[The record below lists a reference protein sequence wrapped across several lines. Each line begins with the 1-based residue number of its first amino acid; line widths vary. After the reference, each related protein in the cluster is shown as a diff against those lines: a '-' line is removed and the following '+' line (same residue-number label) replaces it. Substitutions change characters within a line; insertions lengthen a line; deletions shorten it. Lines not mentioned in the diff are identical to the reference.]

1 MLLFSVADDVATPV
15 DVHFVAGA
23 LNVGVNQNP
32 RVRPKRG
39 QRHVPAFFFISS
51 SSFSTVNSSIF
62 CCSFQILPALLLL
75 LLLRLLLLLLLHL
88 LLCLLLLLPLML
100 FLLYQLLLCFC
111 TISATRFETASRLI
125 RGPIQG
131 EIEMCSR
138 SDQYLLRSSIGEH
151 RDLER
156 GGRSTICTCWWPDRN
171 RLRHGCSGDA
181 RRGQGVSS
189 GRRGGHEER
198 LGSSFLLGFLLGGTA
213 VQFCLT

>member
-1 MLLFSVADDVATPV
+1 MPCGD
-15 DVHFVAGA
+15 FV
-23 LNVGVNQNP
+23 L
-32 RVRPKRG
+32 
-39 QRHVPAFFFISS
+39 HFFFL
-51 SSFSTVNSSIF
+51 FF
-62 CCSFQILPALLLL
+62 CCQFFLFLLLVSSPSCTASSATAT
-75 LLLRLLLLLLLHL
+75 LLLHL
-88 LLCLLLLLPLML
+88 LLCLLLLLPLIL

-131 EIEMCSR
+131 EIEMRSR

-171 RLRHGCSGDA
+171 RLWHGYSGDA

-198 LGSSFLLGFLLGGTA
+198 LGSSFLLVLLLGGTA